1 MAAIFCIVLDNGTF
15 GNTVTIMAEFEP
27 YSFEP
32 MRDFSD
38 SDGENTADGEN
49 ELARRG
55 NTSWCNCQHCEN
67 WDNQQERV
75 CVCCQEIDEAM
86 TKISGEMFLIKRII
100 NFMKR
105 FSHCF
110 ELVLVIS
117 QMKNQPFV
125 SNLAL
130 LLCYYM
136 A

>member
-1 MAAIFCIVLDNGTF
+1 
-15 GNTVTIMAEFEP
+15 MAEFEP